1 MKRVLALIP
10 LLALGA
16 CAQAPDIADWPPKA
30 PAVDASTVQKYVDIY
45 AHEEP
50 AAPVY
55 TAEELEAI
63 NLLNRS
69 KLYGKD
75 RKEDDV
81 RFPTTTSIGIDRE
94 RPDDNT
100 LGYSRN
106 EINIIERRAKR
117 RFESKHDQ
125 RMEMKRYGL

>member
-1 MKRVLALIP
+1 MKRVLTLIP

-16 CAQAPDIADWPPKA
+16 CAQAPEIPDWPPTA
-30 PAVDASTVQKYVDIY
+30 PAVDESTVQKYVDIY
-45 AHEEP
+45 AHDEP
-50 AAPVY
+50 AVPVY
-55 TAEELEAI
+55 TPEELEAI

-69 KLYGKD
+69 TD
-75 RKEDDV
+75 RKENDV
-81 RFPTTTSIGIDRE
+81 RFPTTTSIGIDRK
-94 RPDDNT
+94 RPEDDT

-125 RMEMKRYGL
+125 RMEMKRHGL